1 MDSETNTFAA
11 SGADVITRT
20 IDVDIDTTADQ
31 LSQEEFQD
39 FYEIDRT
46 AKEIVQG
53 DYKRIA
59 LQFPD
64 ELLHDSVPIFRALK
78 SRVGDARDLY
88 VLADTSYGSC
98 CVDEVA
104 AQHVN
109 ADAIVH
115 YGHACLSL
123 QARLPVIYVFGK
135 KPLDIDHCV
144 ASFASAY
151 DTYKTPSDAEVQ
163 ADVILLTH
171 DVSYTHLSEHL
182 LRSIQDTFHSRQ
194 ATISYHAR
202 QNISAS
208 GAQSALLTDSKPS
221 TIFYVG
227 PDSLSL
233 ANLITTNFGCKVF
246 TYDPTPS
253 QPSAVLA
260 SSAQGTLPPLL
271 KRRYTQVLKARDAS
285 TIGILIGA
293 LPSSPLP
300 STDGTT
306 TTTAKVPPKNPFL
319 PLLTHL
325 RRLIAKSGRKSYTI
339 AVGKP
344 NPAKLANF
352 LEVECW
358 VLVACSENSLLLAG
372 GASSKAGGYHSSTA
386 GWAQGTGKDYL
397 QPIVTPFELEIA
409 LRDEVEWTGKYV
421 LDFEQVLKEAS
432 ERSEE
437 NEAEKEGEIGEVD
450 DGRPKFS
457 LVTGTYRPIKRY
469 GAQSQDEKID
479 GHGGQDVDGD
489 SALVLRNQEG
499 ALAKLGTSAAAHYL
513 STRTYQGLDPRLG
526 VDEPSILEQGR
537 SGIARGY
544 QDDQEHQE
552 LEKKSAS

>member
-1 MDSETNTFAA
+1 METNTFAA
-11 SGADVITRT
+11 SGADVIART
-20 IDVDIDTTADQ
+20 IDIDVDTTAEQ
-31 LSQEEFQD
+31 LSPEEFQD
-39 FYEIDRT
+39 FYDIDET
-46 AKEIVQG
+46 ADKIVRE

-78 SRVGDARDLY
+78 SRVGNARDLY

-123 QARLPVIYVFGK
+123 QSRTPVIYVFGK
-135 KPLDIDHCV
+135 KALDVELCA
-144 ASFASAY
+144 ASFATAY
-151 DTYKTPSDAEVQ
+151 DSHMTQSGNESQ
-163 ADVILLTH
+163 SDVILLRH
-171 DVSYTHLSEHL
+171 DVSYSHVAERLV
-182 LRSIQDTFHSRQ
+182 RSLEECFRPRN
-194 ATISYHAR
+194 ATIIYHSL
-202 QNISAS
+202 QNKLEPNPQAN
-208 GAQSALLTDSKPS
+208 GETSKPT

-233 ANLITTNFGCKVF
+233 TNLITTNFGCKVTRVCCMCKAVANTTQVF
-246 TYDPTPS
+246 TYDPTS
-253 QPSAVLA
+253 YQASAVLA
-260 SSAQGTLPPLL
+260 SSAEGTLPPLL
-271 KRRYTQVLKARDAS
+271 KRRYAQVLKARDAS

-300 STDGTT
+300 STDGSASTNVKAPT
-306 TTTAKVPPKNPFL
+306 KNPFL

-372 GASSKAGGYHSSTA
+372 GASSKPGGYHSSTSS
-386 GWAQGTGKDYL
+386 WAQGTGKDYL

-409 LRDEVEWTGKYV
+409 LKDEVEWTGKYL
-421 LDFEQVLKEAS
+421 LDFERVLKESS
-432 ERSEE
+432 ERTEE
-437 NEAEKEGEIGEVD
+437 EAETQGESVEEVD
-450 DGRPKFS
+450 DDIPKFS

-469 GAQSQDEKID
+469 GVKSQDEKND
-479 GHGGQDVDGD
+479 EARNTEAAHD

-499 ALAKLGTSAAAHYL
+499 TLSKLGTSAA
-513 STRTYQGLDPRLG
+513 G
-526 VDEPSILEQGR
+526 VFYVVFFR
-537 SGIARGY
+537 RMAA
-544 QDDQEHQE
+544 DD
-552 LEKKSAS
+552 